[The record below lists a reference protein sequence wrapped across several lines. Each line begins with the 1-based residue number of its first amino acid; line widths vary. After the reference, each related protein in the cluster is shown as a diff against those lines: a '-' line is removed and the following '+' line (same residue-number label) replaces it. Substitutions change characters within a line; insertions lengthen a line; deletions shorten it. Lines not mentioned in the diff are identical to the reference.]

1 MTKSPKVIFNSIF
14 TLALNNPDSKYKNHS
29 KSIKRVQKMYDYY
42 TNEEKRAMSMY
53 DYYTGKLTKEDTMN
67 LIIEDGTFA
76 TEKEVEKRKKLAVKY
91 LENSNLWQGVLS
103 LSKCVVSFNNDY
115 INENIDIH
123 KLEKELATN
132 ILPKFFKRCG
142 FKDTNKMFYQLALHT
157 DTDNLH
163 FHFSFMEKEPNYI
176 YHKNKIGYRRS
187 GELSQNEIDFL
198 KSQVVHTIEKEKI
211 YTPLLKETNKDI
223 EELKKYFSPK
233 ERNYLLRDKKDL
245 ILEEKILRLGQLLYK
260 ERYDNDSK
268 IKYGS
273 IKDKEII
280 NLTKD
285 IKNYLFSKN
294 NDNFK
299 LEYNNFKE
307 SLNKINNYFYKIN
320 EDNNIKDI
328 VVDTTL
334 TDSKNKYIDNYIYN
348 AIVNYA
354 NYNYKK
360 ESKNI
365 TKIKEN
371 DIIQE
376 IILKHYLDNK
386 KQTRKD
392 ILKTYFT
399 NTNSKQKFRN
409 KQEIENAIKSINDE
423 MDEAQ
428 KEFSKLFISNDYTK

>member
-67 LIIEDGTFA
+67 LIIEDGSFA

-91 LENSNLWQGVLS
+91 LENSNLWQGVL
-103 LSKCVVSFNNDY
+103 SFNNDY

-198 KSQVVHTIEKEKI
+198 KSQVVHAIEKEKI
-211 YTPLLKETNKDI
+211 YTPLLKETNKEI

-233 ERNYLLRDKKDL
+233 EKNYLLRDKKDL

-354 NYNYKK
+354 NYNYKR

-386 KQTRKD
+386 KQTRKN
-392 ILKTYFT
+392 ILKTYFN
-399 NTNSKQKFRN
+399 NTNSNQKFRN

-423 MDEAQ
+423 MTEAQ

>member
-91 LENSNLWQGVLS
+91 LENSNLWQGVL
-103 LSKCVVSFNNDY
+103 SFNNDY

-360 ESKNI
+360 ESKNV

>member
-53 DYYTGKLTKEDTMN
+53 DYYTGKLTKENTMN
-67 LIIEDGTFA
+67 LVIEDGTFA

-91 LENSNLWQGVLS
+91 LDNSNLWQGVLS
-103 LSKCVVSFNNDY
+103 FNNDY
-115 INENIDIH
+115 LNENIDIH

-132 ILPKFFKRCG
+132 ILPKFFRKCG

-163 FHFSFMEKEPNYI
+163 FHFSFMEKVPNYE
-176 YHKNKIGYRRS
+176 YAKNKVGYRRT

-198 KSQVVHTIEKEKI
+198 KAQVIHTIEKEKI

-233 ERNYLLRDKKDL
+233 EKNYLLRDKKDL

-294 NDNFK
+294 NGNFK
-299 LEYNNFKE
+299 LEYNKFKE

-354 NYNYKK
+354 NYNYKR

-399 NTNSKQKFRN
+399 NTNSKQRFRN
-409 KQEIENAIKSINDE
+409 KREIENAIKSINDE
-423 MDEAQ
+423 MTEAQ

>member
-53 DYYTGKLTKEDTMN
+53 DYYTGKLTKENTMN
-67 LIIEDGTFA
+67 LIEEDGTFA

-91 LENSNLWQGVLS
+91 LENSNLWQGVL
-103 LSKCVVSFNNDY
+103 SFNNDY

-211 YTPLLKETNKDI
+211 YTPLLKETNKEI

-233 ERNYLLRDKKDL
+233 EKNYLLRDKKNL

-273 IKDKEII
+273 IKSKEII
-280 NLTKD
+280 NLTKE

-299 LEYNNFKE
+299 LEYKNFKE

-320 EDNNIKDI
+320 EDNNIKNI

-334 TDSKNKYIDNYIYN
+334 INSKDKYMNNYIYN

>member
-67 LIIEDGTFA
+67 LIIEDGSFA
-76 TEKEVEKRKKLAVKY
+76 NEKEVEKRKKLAVKY
-91 LENSNLWQGVLS
+91 LDNSNLWQGVLS
-103 LSKCVVSFNNDY
+103 FNNDY
-115 INENIDIH
+115 LNENIDIH

-273 IKDKEII
+273 IKDKGII

>member
-67 LIIEDGTFA
+67 LIIEDGSFA
-76 TEKEVEKRKKLAVKY
+76 NEKEVEKRKKLAVKY
-91 LENSNLWQGVLS
+91 LDNSNLWQGVLS
-103 LSKCVVSFNNDY
+103 FNNDY
-115 INENIDIH
+115 LNENIDIH

-273 IKDKEII
+273 IKDKGII

-320 EDNNIKDI
+320 EDNSIKDT

>member
-53 DYYTGKLTKEDTMN
+53 DYYTGKLTKENTMN
-67 LIIEDGTFA
+67 LIKEDGTFA

-91 LENSNLWQGVLS
+91 LENSNLWQGVL
-103 LSKCVVSFNNDY
+103 SFNNDY

-211 YTPLLKETNKDI
+211 YTPLLKETNKEI

-233 ERNYLLRDKKDL
+233 EKNYLLLDKKDL

-273 IKDKEII
+273 IKSKEII

-299 LEYNNFKE
+299 LEYKNFKE

-320 EDNNIKDI
+320 EDNNIKNI
-328 VVDTTL
+328 VVDTAL
-334 TDSKNKYIDNYIYN
+334 INSKDKYMNNYIYN

>member
-91 LENSNLWQGVLS
+91 LENSNLWQGVL
-103 LSKCVVSFNNDY
+103 SFNNDY

-260 ERYDNDSK
+260 ERHDNDSK

-386 KQTRKD
+386 KQTTKD

>member
-14 TLALNNPDSKYKNHS
+14 TLALNNPDSKFKNHN

-67 LIIEDGTFA
+67 LVIEDGTFA

-91 LENSNLWQGVLS
+91 LDNSNLWQGVLS
-103 LSKCVVSFNNDY
+103 FNNDY
-115 INENIDIH
+115 LNENIDIH

-132 ILPKFFKRCG
+132 ILPKFFRKCG

-163 FHFSFMEKEPNYI
+163 FHFSFMEKVPNYE
-176 YHKNKIGYRRS
+176 YAKNKVGYRRT

-299 LEYNNFKE
+299 LEYNKFKE

-399 NTNSKQKFRN
+399 NTNSKQRFRN
-409 KQEIENAIKSINDE
+409 KREIENAIKSINDE
-423 MDEAQ
+423 MTEAQ

>member
-53 DYYTGKLTKEDTMN
+53 DYYTGKLTKENTMN
-67 LIIEDGTFA
+67 LVIEDGTFA

-91 LENSNLWQGVLS
+91 LDNSNLWQGVLS
-103 LSKCVVSFNNDY
+103 FNNDY
-115 INENIDIH
+115 LNENIDIH

-132 ILPKFFKRCG
+132 ILPKFFRKCG

-163 FHFSFMEKEPNYI
+163 FHFSFMEKVPNYE
-176 YHKNKIGYRRS
+176 YAKNKVGYRRT

-198 KSQVVHTIEKEKI
+198 KAQVIHTIEKEKI

-233 ERNYLLRDKKDL
+233 EKNYLLRDKKDL

-294 NDNFK
+294 NGNFK
-299 LEYNNFKE
+299 LEYNKFKE

-354 NYNYKK
+354 NYNYKR

-386 KQTRKD
+386 KQTRKN

-399 NTNSKQKFRN
+399 NTSSKQKFKN
-409 KQEIENAIKSINDE
+409 KQEIENAIRSINDE

>member
-29 KSIKRVQKMYDYY
+29 KSIKRIQKMYDYY

-53 DYYTGKLTKEDTMN
+53 DYYTGKLTKEDTLN
-67 LIIEDGTFA
+67 LVIEDGTFA

-91 LENSNLWQGVLS
+91 LDNSNLWQGVLS
-103 LSKCVVSFNNDY
+103 FNNDY
-115 INENIDIH
+115 LNKNIDIH

-132 ILPKFFKRCG
+132 ILPKFFRKCG

-163 FHFSFMEKEPNYI
+163 FHFSFMEKVPNYE
-176 YHKNKIGYRRS
+176 YAKNKVGYRRT

-198 KSQVVHTIEKEKI
+198 KAQVIHTIEKEKI

-233 ERNYLLRDKKDL
+233 EKNYLLRDKKDL

-354 NYNYKK
+354 NYNYRK
-360 ESKNI
+360 ESKTI
-365 TKIKEN
+365 AKIKEN

-386 KQTRKD
+386 KQSRKD

-409 KQEIENAIKSINDE
+409 KREIENAIKSINDE

>member
-53 DYYTGKLTKEDTMN
+53 DYYTGKLTKENTMN
-67 LIIEDGTFA
+67 LIKEDGTFA

-91 LENSNLWQGVLS
+91 LENSNLWQGVL
-103 LSKCVVSFNNDY
+103 SFNNDY

-211 YTPLLKETNKDI
+211 YTPLLKETNKEI

-233 ERNYLLRDKKDL
+233 EKNYLLRDKKDL

-273 IKDKEII
+273 IKSKEII

-299 LEYNNFKE
+299 LEYKNFKE

-320 EDNNIKDI
+320 EDNNIKNI
-328 VVDTTL
+328 VVDTAL
-334 TDSKNKYIDNYIYN
+334 INSKDKYMNNYIYN

>member
-53 DYYTGKLTKEDTMN
+53 DYYTGKLTKENTMN
-67 LIIEDGTFA
+67 LVIEDGTFA

-91 LENSNLWQGVLS
+91 LDNSNLWQGVLS
-103 LSKCVVSFNNDY
+103 FNNDY
-115 INENIDIH
+115 LNENIDIH

-132 ILPKFFKRCG
+132 ILPKFFRKCG

-163 FHFSFMEKEPNYI
+163 FHFSFMEKVPNYE
-176 YHKNKIGYRRS
+176 YAKNKVGYRRT

-198 KSQVVHTIEKEKI
+198 KAQVIHTIEKEKI

-233 ERNYLLRDKKDL
+233 EKNYLLRDKKDL

-294 NDNFK
+294 NGNFK
-299 LEYNNFKE
+299 LEYNKFKE

-386 KQTRKD
+386 KQTRKN

-399 NTNSKQKFRN
+399 NTNSNQKFRN

-423 MDEAQ
+423 MTEAQ

>member
-14 TLALNNPDSKYKNHS
+14 TLALNNPDNKYKNHS

-67 LIIEDGTFA
+67 LIKEDGKFA

-91 LENSNLWQGVLS
+91 LENSNLWQGVL
-103 LSKCVVSFNNDY
+103 SFNNDY

-260 ERYDNDSK
+260 ERHDNDSK

>member
-67 LIIEDGTFA
+67 LIIEDGSFA
-76 TEKEVEKRKKLAVKY
+76 NEKEVEKRKKLAVKY

-103 LSKCVVSFNNDY
+103 FNNDY
-115 INENIDIH
+115 INANIDIH

-163 FHFSFMEKEPNYI
+163 FHFSFMEKISNYE
-176 YHKNKIGYRRS
+176 YAKNKVGYRRT

-198 KSQVVHTIEKEKI
+198 KAQVIHTIEKEKI

>member
-67 LIIEDGTFA
+67 LIKEDGTFA

-91 LENSNLWQGVLS
+91 LDNSNLWQGVLS
-103 LSKCVVSFNNDY
+103 FNNDY
-115 INENIDIH
+115 LNENIDIH

-211 YTPLLKETNKDI
+211 YTPLLKETNKEI

-233 ERNYLLRDKKDL
+233 EKNYLLRDKKDL

-273 IKDKEII
+273 IKSKEII

-285 IKNYLFSKN
+285 TKNYLFSKN

-299 LEYNNFKE
+299 LEYKNFKE

-320 EDNNIKDI
+320 EDNNIKNI
-328 VVDTTL
+328 VVDTAL
-334 TDSKNKYIDNYIYN
+334 INSKDKYMNNYIYN

>member
-91 LENSNLWQGVLS
+91 LENSNLWQGVL
-103 LSKCVVSFNNDY
+103 SFNNDY

-399 NTNSKQKFRN
+399 NTNSKQTFRN

>member
-103 LSKCVVSFNNDY
+103 FNNDY
-115 INENIDIH
+115 INANIDIH

-320 EDNNIKDI
+320 EDNNIKDT

>member
-67 LIIEDGTFA
+67 LIIEDGSFA
-76 TEKEVEKRKKLAVKY
+76 NEKEVEKRKKLAVKY

-103 LSKCVVSFNNDY
+103 FNNDY
-115 INENIDIH
+115 INANIDIH

-211 YTPLLKETNKDI
+211 YTPLLKETNKEI

-233 ERNYLLRDKKDL
+233 EKNYLLRDKKDL

-273 IKDKEII
+273 IKDKGII

>member
-1 MTKSPKVIFNSIF
+1 MIKSPKVIFNSIF

-67 LIIEDGTFA
+67 LIIEDGSFA
-76 TEKEVEKRKKLAVKY
+76 TEKEVQKRKKLAVKY

-103 LSKCVVSFNNDY
+103 FNNDY
-115 INENIDIH
+115 LNENIDIH

-132 ILPKFFKRCG
+132 ILPKFFRKCG
-142 FKDTNKMFYQLALHT
+142 FKDINKMFYQLALHT

-163 FHFSFMEKEPNYI
+163 FHFSFMEKVPNYE
-176 YHKNKIGYRRS
+176 YAKNKIGYRRA

-198 KSQVVHTIEKEKI
+198 KAQVIHTIEKEKI

-268 IKYGS
+268 IKYDS

-360 ESKNI
+360 EFKNI

-399 NTNSKQKFRN
+399 NTNSKQRFRN

-428 KEFSKLFISNDYTK
+428 KEFSKLFISNNYTK

>member
-67 LIIEDGTFA
+67 LIKEDGTFA

-91 LENSNLWQGVLS
+91 LENSNLWQGVL
-103 LSKCVVSFNNDY
+103 SFNNDY

-198 KSQVVHTIEKEKI
+198 KSQVVHAIEKEKI
-211 YTPLLKETNKDI
+211 YTPLLKETNKEI

-233 ERNYLLRDKKDL
+233 EKNYLLRDKKDL

-273 IKDKEII
+273 IKDKGII

-354 NYNYKK
+354 NYNYKR

-386 KQTRKD
+386 KQTRKN
-392 ILKTYFT
+392 ILKTYFN
-399 NTNSKQKFRN
+399 NTNSNQKFRN

-423 MDEAQ
+423 MTEAQ

>member
-14 TLALNNPDSKYKNHS
+14 TLALNNHDSKYKNHS

-42 TNEEKRAMSMY
+42 INEEKRAMSMY
-53 DYYTGKLTKEDTMN
+53 DYYTGKLTKENTMN
-67 LIIEDGTFA
+67 LIKEDGTFA

-91 LENSNLWQGVLS
+91 LENSNLWQGVL
-103 LSKCVVSFNNDY
+103 SFNNDY

-211 YTPLLKETNKDI
+211 YTPLLKETNKEI

-233 ERNYLLRDKKDL
+233 EKNYLLRDKKDL

-273 IKDKEII
+273 IKSKEII

-299 LEYNNFKE
+299 LEYKNFKE

-320 EDNNIKDI
+320 EDNNIKNI
-328 VVDTTL
+328 VVDTAL
-334 TDSKNKYIDNYIYN
+334 INSKDKYMNNYIYN

>member
-1 MTKSPKVIFNSIF
+1 MTKSPKVVFNSIF
-14 TLALNNPDSKYKNHS
+14 TFALNNPDGKYKNHN

-53 DYYTGKLTKEDTMN
+53 DYYTGKLTKENTMN
-67 LIIEDGTFA
+67 LIKEDGTFA
-76 TEKEVEKRKKLAVKY
+76 TPKEVEKRKKLAVKY

-103 LSKCVVSFNNDY
+103 FNNDY
-115 INENIDIH
+115 LNENIDIH

-211 YTPLLKETNKDI
+211 YTPLLKETNKEI

-233 ERNYLLRDKKDL
+233 EKNYLLRDKKDL
-245 ILEEKILRLGQLLYK
+245 ILEEKILKLGQLLYK

-273 IKDKEII
+273 IKNKEII

-294 NDNFK
+294 TDNFK
-299 LEYNNFKE
+299 LEYGNFKE

-320 EDNNIKDI
+320 EDNNIKNI
-328 VVDTTL
+328 FVDTTL
-334 TDSKNKYIDNYIYN
+334 IDSKDKYMNNYIYN

-360 ESKNI
+360 ETKNI

-376 IILKHYLDNK
+376 IILKHYLNNK

-399 NTNSKQKFRN
+399 NTSSKQKFKN
-409 KQEIENAIKSINDE
+409 KQEIENAIRNINDE

-428 KEFSKLFISNDYTK
+428 KEFSKLFSSNNKENNL

>member
-103 LSKCVVSFNNDY
+103 FNNDY

-176 YHKNKIGYRRS
+176 YHKNRIGYRRS

-260 ERYDNDSK
+260 ERHDNDSK

>member
-53 DYYTGKLTKEDTMN
+53 DYYTGKLTKENTMN
-67 LIIEDGTFA
+67 LIKEDGTFA

-91 LENSNLWQGVLS
+91 LENSNLWQGVL
-103 LSKCVVSFNNDY
+103 SFNNDY

-273 IKDKEII
+273 IKDKGII

-320 EDNNIKDI
+320 EDNSIKDT

-354 NYNYKK
+354 NCNYKK
-360 ESKNI
+360 ESKNV

>member
-67 LIIEDGTFA
+67 LVIENGTFA

-91 LENSNLWQGVLS
+91 LDNSNLWQGVLS
-103 LSKCVVSFNNDY
+103 FNNDY
-115 INENIDIH
+115 LNENIDIH

-132 ILPKFFKRCG
+132 ILPKFFRKCG
-142 FKDTNKMFYQLALHT
+142 FKHINKMFYQLALHT

-163 FHFSFMEKEPNYI
+163 FHFSFMEKVPNYE
-176 YHKNKIGYRRS
+176 YAKNKVGYRRT

-198 KSQVVHTIEKEKI
+198 KAQVIHTIEKEKI

-233 ERNYLLRDKKDL
+233 EKNYLLRDKKDL

-299 LEYNNFKE
+299 LEYDNFKE

-320 EDNNIKDI
+320 EDNNIKNI

-334 TDSKNKYIDNYIYN
+334 TGSKNKYIDNYIYN

-360 ESKNI
+360 ESKNV

-409 KQEIENAIKSINDE
+409 KQEIENTIKSINDE

-428 KEFSKLFISNDYTK
+428 KEFSKLFSNDLTIN

>member
-53 DYYTGKLTKEDTMN
+53 DYYTGKLTKENTMN
-67 LIIEDGTFA
+67 LVIEDGTFA

-91 LENSNLWQGVLS
+91 LDNSNLWQGVLS
-103 LSKCVVSFNNDY
+103 FNNDY
-115 INENIDIH
+115 LNENIDIH

-132 ILPKFFKRCG
+132 ILPKFFRKCG

-163 FHFSFMEKEPNYI
+163 FHFSFMEKVPNYE
-176 YHKNKIGYRRS
+176 YAKNKVGYRRT

-198 KSQVVHTIEKEKI
+198 KAQVIHTIEKEKI
-211 YTPLLKETNKDI
+211 YKPLLKETNKDI

-233 ERNYLLRDKKDL
+233 EKNYLLRDKKDL

-294 NDNFK
+294 NGNFK
-299 LEYNNFKE
+299 LEYNKFKE

-386 KQTRKD
+386 KQTRKN

-399 NTNSKQKFRN
+399 NTNSNQKFRN

-423 MDEAQ
+423 MTEAQ

>member
-14 TLALNNPDSKYKNHS
+14 TLALNNHDSKYKNHS

-42 TNEEKRAMSMY
+42 TDEEKRAMSMY
-53 DYYTGKLTKEDTMN
+53 DYYTGKLTKENTMN
-67 LIIEDGTFA
+67 LIKEDGTFA
-76 TEKEVEKRKKLAVKY
+76 TSKEVEKRKKLAVKY
-91 LENSNLWQGVLS
+91 LENSNLWQGVL
-103 LSKCVVSFNNDY
+103 SFNNDY

-211 YTPLLKETNKDI
+211 YTPLLKETNKEI

-233 ERNYLLRDKKDL
+233 EKNYLLRDKKDL
-245 ILEEKILRLGQLLYK
+245 FLEEKILRLGQLLYK

-273 IKDKEII
+273 IKSKEII

-299 LEYNNFKE
+299 LEYENFKE

-320 EDNNIKDI
+320 EDNNIKNI

-334 TDSKNKYIDNYIYN
+334 IDSKNKYMNNYIYN
-348 AIVNYA
+348 AIVKYA

-360 ESKNI
+360 ETKNI

-376 IILKHYLDNK
+376 MILKHYLNNK

-399 NTNSKQKFRN
+399 NTSSKQKFKN
-409 KQEIENAIKSINDE
+409 KQEIENAIRNINDE

>member
-14 TLALNNPDSKYKNHS
+14 TLALNNPDSKFKNHN

-67 LIIEDGTFA
+67 LVIEDGTFA

-91 LENSNLWQGVLS
+91 LENSNLWQGVL
-103 LSKCVVSFNNDY
+103 SFNNDY

-211 YTPLLKETNKDI
+211 YAPLLKETNKEI

-233 ERNYLLRDKKDL
+233 EKNYLLRDKKDL

-273 IKDKEII
+273 IKSKEII

-299 LEYNNFKE
+299 LEYKNFKE

-320 EDNNIKDI
+320 EDNNIKNI
-328 VVDTTL
+328 VVDTAL
-334 TDSKNKYIDNYIYN
+334 INSKDKYMNNYIYN

-360 ESKNI
+360 ESQNI

-376 IILKHYLDNK
+376 IILKHYLNNK

-392 ILKTYFT
+392 ILKIYFT
-399 NTNSKQKFRN
+399 NTSSKQKFKN

-423 MDEAQ
+423 MDEVQ

>member
-14 TLALNNPDSKYKNHS
+14 TIALNNPDSKYKNHS

-53 DYYTGKLTKEDTMN
+53 DYYTGKLTKENTMN
-67 LIIEDGTFA
+67 LIKEDGTFA
-76 TEKEVEKRKKLAVKY
+76 TEKEVEKRKKLAIKY
-91 LENSNLWQGVLS
+91 LENSNLWQGVL
-103 LSKCVVSFNNDY
+103 SFNNDY

-211 YTPLLKETNKDI
+211 YTPLLKETNKEI

-233 ERNYLLRDKKDL
+233 EKNYLLRDKKDL

-334 TDSKNKYIDNYIYN
+334 TDSKNKYMNNYIYN

-360 ESKNI
+360 ETKNI

-376 IILKHYLDNK
+376 IILKHYLNNK

-399 NTNSKQKFRN
+399 NTSSKQKFRN
-409 KQEIENAIKSINDE
+409 KREIENAIRNINDE

-428 KEFSKLFISNDYTK
+428 KEFSKLFNSNNKENNL

>member
-42 TNEEKRAMSMY
+42 TNEEKQAMSMY
-53 DYYTGKLTKEDTMN
+53 DYYTGKLTKENTMN
-67 LIIEDGTFA
+67 LVIEDGTFA

-91 LENSNLWQGVLS
+91 LDNSNLWQGVLS
-103 LSKCVVSFNNDY
+103 FNNDY
-115 INENIDIH
+115 LNENIDIH

-132 ILPKFFKRCG
+132 ILPKFFRKCG

-163 FHFSFMEKEPNYI
+163 FHFSFMEKVPNYE
-176 YHKNKIGYRRS
+176 YAKNKVGYRRT

-198 KSQVVHTIEKEKI
+198 KAQVIHTIEKEKI

-233 ERNYLLRDKKDL
+233 EKNYLLRDKKDL

-294 NDNFK
+294 NGNFK
-299 LEYNNFKE
+299 LEYNKFKE

-354 NYNYKK
+354 NYNYKR

-386 KQTRKD
+386 KQTRKN

-399 NTNSKQKFRN
+399 NTNSNQKFRN

-423 MDEAQ
+423 MTEAQ

>member
-53 DYYTGKLTKEDTMN
+53 DYYTGKLTKENTMN
-67 LIIEDGTFA
+67 LIKEDGTFT

-91 LENSNLWQGVLS
+91 LDNSNLWQGVLS
-103 LSKCVVSFNNDY
+103 FNNDY
-115 INENIDIH
+115 LNENIDIH

-132 ILPKFFKRCG
+132 ILPKFFRKCG

-163 FHFSFMEKEPNYI
+163 FHFSFMEKVPNYE
-176 YHKNKIGYRRS
+176 YAKNKVGYRRT

-198 KSQVVHTIEKEKI
+198 KAQVIHTIEKEKI

-233 ERNYLLRDKKDL
+233 EKNYLLRDKKDL

-294 NDNFK
+294 NGNFK
-299 LEYNNFKE
+299 LEYNKFKE

-354 NYNYKK
+354 NYNYKR

-386 KQTRKD
+386 KQTRKN

-399 NTNSKQKFRN
+399 NTNSNQKFRN

-423 MDEAQ
+423 MTEAQ

>member
-103 LSKCVVSFNNDY
+103 FNNDY

-163 FHFSFMEKEPNYI
+163 FHFSFMEKKPNYI

-245 ILEEKILRLGQLLYK
+245 MLEEKILRLGQLLYK

-392 ILKTYFT
+392 ILKTYFI

-409 KQEIENAIKSINDE
+409 KREIENAIKSINNE